1 MNFPEVAPAF
11 KLLRAGYDVWL
22 GNQRG
27 IKYSLG
33 HKTLNWKTDEKYWEF
48 SFTEMGQYD
57 APAQVDYVR
66 NYTSSDKVTYIGHS
80 QGTSQMF
87 SAMSFNQTYWESRLN
102 LFVALAPVTALW
114 HTQSELFKYGSL
126 LEPEIATLASD
137 LKVWHILGDLAGDG
151 TYILCGELPKLCRF
165 AEGFLITQNP
175 KLDNLERFQVY
186 MGHFPAGAS
195 V

>member
-1 MNFPEVAPAF
+1 M
-11 KLLRAGYDVWL
+11 
-22 GNQRG
+22 
-27 IKYSLG
+27 G

-48 SFTEMGQYD
+48 SFTEMGKYD

-66 NYTSSDKVTYIGHS
+66 NYTSSEKVTYIGHS

-114 HTQSELFKYGSL
+114 HTQSDLFKYGSQ

-137 LKVWHILGDLAGDG
+137 LKVWHILGNLAGDG
-151 TYILCGELPKLCRF
+151 THILCGELPKLCRF